1 MAIMHPS
8 DITKRKHVKSEE
20 KFFNACRDQLNDKY
34 HVFFSV
40 RWYTTNADGQREDS
54 ECDFLIFNPDYGFLC
69 VEVKGGRGIYTDEDG
84 DWFLK
89 DFQEDRKLRRSP
101 YLQAEESMRFFKNY
115 YEEELEAKFPGTYG
129 SAVAFPNFCVNSQLS
144 DSAPLEL
151 TIDMNSLQNLQTRIV
166 EIFRYYKNDNLGRSF
181 FFAPDSQKKFISLI
195 NKRIALSIAAGALIA
210 DKERELAEIN
220 QTQDV
225 VIDLLSNYKK
235 AFVVGGAGT
244 GKTWIGIKKAK
255 RCAALGK
262 KALYICCNKTLAK
275 TIRTITSDSSID
287 CYDLDSMVKK
297 LLADKYEELSNAD
310 GVIEYSSM
318 LSEISDLPRYDLIV
332 VDEAQ
337 DFTEDWAY
345 SINLFLNESAELFVL
360 YDESQNVFGRDFGDK
375 FFIDNPAF
383 VLRYNI
389 RNTSNIYKYTQEKTT
404 LGLDTIA
411 NQIEG
416 VEPDVRNCTRK
427 QQVITFLDSITKK
440 LINSEGVSANKITI
454 LCNRDLTNSIICDI
468 DMVGGYKVCTNADE
482 RKDNEILVQKVED
495 YKGLE
500 SDIVIYINQSFK
512 NRPETEEVK
521 YIDYT
526 AMTRARFYLYVI
538 NYIENI

>member
-166 EIFRYYKNDNLGRSF
+166 EIFRYYRSDNLGRSF

-195 NKRIALSIAAGALIA
+195 NKRIALSVAAGALIE

-275 TIRTITSDSSID
+275 TVRTITSDSSID

-345 SINLFLNESAELFVL
+345 SINLLLNESAELFVL

-468 DMVGGYKVCTNADE
+468 DMVGGYEVCTNADE

>member
-1 MAIMHPS
+1 M
-8 DITKRKHVKSEE
+8 
-20 KFFNACRDQLNDKY
+20 
-34 HVFFSV
+34 
-40 RWYTTNADGQREDS
+40 
-54 ECDFLIFNPDYGFLC
+54 
-69 VEVKGGRGIYTDEDG
+69 
-84 DWFLK
+84 
-89 DFQEDRKLRRSP
+89 
-101 YLQAEESMRFFKNY
+101 
-115 YEEELEAKFPGTYG
+115 
-129 SAVAFPNFCVNSQLS
+129 
-144 DSAPLEL
+144 
-151 TIDMNSLQNLQTRIV
+151 
-166 EIFRYYKNDNLGRSF
+166 
-181 FFAPDSQKKFISLI
+181 
-195 NKRIALSIAAGALIA
+195 IA

-360 YDESQNVFGRDFGDK
+360 YDESQM
-375 FFIDNPAF
+375 
-383 VLRYNI
+383 
-389 RNTSNIYKYTQEKTT
+389 
-404 LGLDTIA
+404 
-411 NQIEG
+411 
-416 VEPDVRNCTRK
+416 
-427 QQVITFLDSITKK
+427 FL
-440 LINSEGVSANKITI
+440 EEI
-454 LCNRDLTNSIICDI
+454 LETNS
-468 DMVGGYKVCTNADE
+468 
-482 RKDNEILVQKVED
+482 L
-495 YKGLE
+495 
-500 SDIVIYINQSFK
+500 
-512 NRPETEEVK
+512 
-521 YIDYT
+521 
-526 AMTRARFYLYVI
+526 
-538 NYIENI
+538 